1 MRVHIPNHWT
11 LRTWLGRSPAAFIA
25 MFGLVNDRARLT
37 RADTELVIEG
47 FPRSGNSFSVFAFS
61 NFGADA
67 LRLAHHVHSPSLIVL
82 AARYRLPA
90 VVLIRAPDDAVT
102 ASLANIRTHTVPDLM
117 RAYALH

>member
-61 NFGADA
+61 NFGTDA

-102 ASLANIRTHTVPDLM
+102 ASLANIRTHTAPNLM